1 MSFAGI
7 ANRWPRAT
15 LSREQFNFRMERIP
29 KPKPGK
35 FQWKKLGKFL
45 LKKPERFLHSEF
57 KEKDIYIYF
66 NKSEKIAKKIVQCMS
81 FRL

>member
-7 ANRWPRAT
+7 ANRWPNAT
-15 LSREQFNFRMERIP
+15 LSRERFNFRIP

-45 LKKPERFLHSEF
+45 LKKSERFLHSAFEE
-57 KEKDIYIYF
+57 KE
-66 NKSEKIAKKIVQCMS
+66 Q
-81 FRL
+81 

>member
-7 ANRWPRAT
+7 ANRWPNAT
-15 LSREQFNFRMERIP
+15 LSRERFNFRMERIP

-45 LKKPERFLHSEF
+45 LKKSERFLHSEF
-57 KEKDIYIYF
+57 KEKDIYIST
-66 NKSEKIAKKIVQCMS
+66 NQKKSQKK
-81 FRL
+81 